1 MILPNDDQHDESMK
15 ILNAD
20 PKFGRPLEEN
30 QIKDF
35 LSNSK
40 LNIHIATIDEKGH
53 PNIHPTWYYFDATK
67 NKIYVETAK
76 SSKKVENLNRNN
88 LIYYCVD
95 IPYMPYKGV
104 RGKGRVRIHEDINYN
119 IPIAKKIMVRYLG
132 SLAHPIATSLMN
144 TVRDGDSVILEITPS
159 FYSTWDES

>member
-1 MILPNDDQHDESMK
+1 
-15 ILNAD
+15 
-20 PKFGRPLEEN
+20 
-30 QIKDF
+30 

-40 LNIHIATIDEKGH
+40 LNIHIATIDEKGQ

-88 LIYYCVD
+88 LVYYCVD
-95 IPYMPYKGV
+95 VPYMPYKGV
-104 RGKGRVRIHEDINYN
+104 RGKGKVKIHEDINHN
-119 IPIAKKIMVRYLG
+119 IPIAEKIMVRYLG
-132 SLAHPIATSLMN
+132 SIAPPIATSIMD